1 MTTPPEVPE
10 APNAPAHADILLH
23 ARWMLPMEGARKV
36 LEHYSLAITG
46 QYITAIAPRAQLQQR
61 IVATREIELENHVL
75 LPGMIN
81 AHGHAPMSLLRGFA
95 DDLPLQ
101 PWLEQK
107 IWPAESRWV
116 NEEFVA
122 AGARLAIAEML
133 LSGTTTF
140 SDMYY
145 FPDQVAKV
153 AGAAGIRVQLACPV
167 LDFPTVW
174 ARDAEDYIAKAT
186 RLHDEY
192 RNSERIRVAFGPH
205 APYTVSD
212 EPLLKIAML
221 AEELDIGIHMHI
233 HENAQEISDAMHAT
247 GMRPLTRLKQLEF
260 LGPRLQ
266 AVHLTQLLPEEIE
279 LLARLGVHAVHCPA
293 SNLKLASGFCPVT
306 ELLRAGVNVALG
318 TDGCA
323 SNNNLDMFSE
333 LRLAALLEKGRTGD
347 AGSLPAWQALQMATI
362 NGARAMGLEDK
373 IGSLETGKLADVI
386 AVDLGALAS
395 QPIYDP
401 VSALVYGSNS
411 NQVTHSWI
419 HGQAAMEN
427 RQLTRMHVGDIQLEA
442 RDWGKRMAEQAAR

>member
-1 MTTPPEVPE
+1 M
-10 APNAPAHADILLH
+10 N
-23 ARWMLPMEGARKV
+23 GAREV

-46 QYITAIAPRAQLQQR
+46 DHIAAIGPRAELQQR
-61 IVATREIELENHVL
+61 YLAAREIELESHVL
-75 LPGMIN
+75 LPGLVN

-116 NEEFVA
+116 SEDFVA

-145 FPDQVAKV
+145 FPDQMAKV
-153 AGAAGIRVQLACPV
+153 ASAAGIRVQLACPV

-212 EPLLKIAML
+212 APLLKIAML

-233 HENAQEISDAMHAT
+233 HENAREISDAIQHT
-247 GMRPLTRLKQLEF
+247 GMRPLTRLKQLDL

-266 AVHLTQLLPEEIE
+266 AIHLTQLTPDEIE
-279 LLARLGVHAVHCPA
+279 LLAKLGVNAVHCPA

-306 ELLRAGVNVALG
+306 ELLQAGVNVGLG

-333 LRLAALLEKGRTGD
+333 MRLAALLEKGRTGD
-347 AGSLPAWQALQMATI
+347 AGALPAWQALQMATI
-362 NGARAMGLEDK
+362 NGARVLGIDERT
-373 IGSLETGKLADVI
+373 GSLETGKLADVI
-386 AVDLGALAS
+386 AVDLGAQTT
-395 QPIYDP
+395 QPVYDP
-401 VSALVYGSNS
+401 VSALVYSCS
-411 NQVTHSWI
+411 STQVTHSWI
-419 HGQAAMEN
+419 HGQLVMEN
-427 RQLTRMHVGDIQLEA
+427 RQLTRMHSGDIQLEA
-442 RDWGKRMAEQAAR
+442 REWGKRIAEQAAQ

>member
-1 MTTPPEVPE
+1 MTTQPQVPE
-10 APNAPAHADILLH
+10 TPAHADFLLH
-23 ARWMLPMEGARKV
+23 ARWLLPMDGTREV
-36 LEHYSLAITG
+36 LEHQSLAITG
-46 QYITAIAPRAQLQQR
+46 EHITAIGPRAQMQHAFA
-61 IVATREIELENHVL
+61 ATRELELGSHVL
-75 LPGMIN
+75 LPGLVN

-107 IWPAESRWV
+107 IWPTESRWV
-116 NEEFVA
+116 NDDFVA

-140 SDMYY
+140 SDMYF
-145 FPDQVAKV
+145 FPDQVARV
-153 AGAAGIRVQLACPV
+153 ANTAGIRVQLACPV

-192 RNSERIRVAFGPH
+192 RNSERIRIAFGPH

-212 EPLLKIAML
+212 QPLLKIAML

-233 HENAQEISDAMHAT
+233 HENAQEISDAMRT
-247 GMRPLTRLKQLEF
+247 SGMRPLTRLKQLEF
-260 LGPRLQ
+260 LGPRVQ
-266 AVHLTQLLPEEIE
+266 AIHLTQLLPDEIE

-306 ELLRAGVNVALG
+306 ELLKAEVNVALG

-323 SNNNLDMFSE
+323 SNNTLDMFGE

-347 AGSLPAWQALQMATI
+347 AGALPAWQALEMATI
-362 NGARAMGLEDK
+362 NGARALGLDDS
-373 IGSLETGKLADVI
+373 IGSLEPGKLADLI
-386 AVDLGALAS
+386 AVDLGALPS
-395 QPIYDP
+395 QPVYNP
-401 VSALVYGSNS
+401 ESALVYGCNS
-411 NQVTHSWI
+411 SQVTHSWI
-419 HGQAAMEN
+419 HGQLVVEN
-427 RQLTRMHVGDIQLEA
+427 RQLTRMHAGDILLEA
-442 RDWGKRMAEQAAR
+442 REWSKRIAEAAG